1 MLHIWKYLREV
12 IVIVGICGEIK
23 QRKTT
28 SQIGIPIRII
38 QWRLNVE
45 KTVFTL
51 CLHTPSQ
58 YFDKLLSMRV
68 CGYGDFV
75 QVRPPAFSRKASN
88 TVFISAWSFFIVR
101 RRGDHWWSPSE
112 LQHLVVKWD
121 KLGYNCSS
129 RSIHLDRKGVTYE

>member
-1 MLHIWKYLREV
+1 MFAGVAKSADARDLKSLGGNPV
-12 IVIVGICGEIK
+12 
-23 QRKTT
+23 
-28 SQIGIPIRII
+28 P
-38 QWRLNVE
+38 
-45 KTVFTL
+45 
-51 CLHTPSQ
+51 
-58 YFDKLLSMRV
+58 
-68 CGYGDFV
+68 V

>member
-75 QVRPPAFSRKASN
+75 QVRPPAYLISERN
-88 TVFISAWSFFIVR
+88 TVEMPCFSYFLRWVCKQKCHKNVYTFLHSFR
-101 RRGDHWWSPSE
+101 RLNIKCFFQFLPF
-112 LQHLVVKWD
+112 LFV
-121 KLGYNCSS
+121 
-129 RSIHLDRKGVTYE
+129 

>member
-68 CGYGDFV
+68 CGYRDFV
-75 QVRPPAFSRKASN
+75 QVRPPAYLISEKKQQIPPDLLFSSVYVSVRDTLRLELLSEALV
-88 TVFISAWSFFIVR
+88 VFIKKFRNSF
-101 RRGDHWWSPSE
+101 HN
-112 LQHLVVKWD
+112 LLH
-121 KLGYNCSS
+121 N
-129 RSIHLDRKGVTYE
+129 IHP